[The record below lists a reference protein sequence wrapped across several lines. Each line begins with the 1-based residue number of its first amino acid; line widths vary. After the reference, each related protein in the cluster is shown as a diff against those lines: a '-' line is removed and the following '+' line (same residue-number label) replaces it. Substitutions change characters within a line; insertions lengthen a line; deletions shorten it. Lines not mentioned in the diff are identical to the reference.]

1 MNEQTHNDLQPL
13 PEQLIYANMLF
24 TGVWV
29 GIVILLIT
37 YFLYVSGIMTAH
49 VDIAT
54 IPLHWGKGR
63 SRIHGTDQFAPG
75 MGMGLPP
82 ASGRFPELFRPGAF
96 GIDDRF
102 LLHGAGVGYFKRK
115 NWILFW
121 ICVAEILVLSVAA
134 SAYWVQAAIRVQ
146 V

>member
-37 YFLYVSGIMTAH
+37 YFLYVSGILTAH

-54 IPLHWGKGR
+54 IPLHWGKGV
-63 SRIHGTDQFAPG
+63 HEY
-75 MGMGLPP
+75 M
-82 ASGRFPELFRPGAF
+82 ELTNSPQGWNWAY
-96 GIDDRF
+96 
-102 LLHGAGVGYFKRK
+102 LLHRGDFLNFFGLALLGLMTVFCYMVLVVGYFKRK

-134 SAYWVQAAIRVQ
+134 SGILGSGGH
-146 V
+146 